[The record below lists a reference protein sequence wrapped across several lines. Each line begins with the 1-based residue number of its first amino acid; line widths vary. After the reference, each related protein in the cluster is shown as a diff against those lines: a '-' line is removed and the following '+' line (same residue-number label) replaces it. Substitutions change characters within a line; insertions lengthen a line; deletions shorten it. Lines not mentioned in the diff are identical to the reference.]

1 MVAAIEDKA
10 LYGGYRQ
17 LAGNRCG
24 FGHLIAD
31 HQVDRGHS
39 PIGDSDLEICKSRRL
54 PDFLDGQE
62 LWVNLNADLLILLFW
77 VSVKIIVVILFIQD
91 RFEALKFAN
100 VGRFETLRVYVD
112 LIQ

>member
-1 MVAAIEDKA
+1 MITAIEDKA
-10 LYGGYRQ
+10 FNSRYRQ

-24 FGHLIAD
+24 FSHSFTD

-39 PIGDSDLEICKSRRL
+39 PIGNSDFEICKSRLL
-54 PDFLDGQE
+54 PDFLNGQE
-62 LWVNLNADLLILLFW
+62 LWVNLNSDLLILLFW

-91 RFEALKFAN
+91 RFEALKFTN
-100 VGRFETLRVYVD
+100 VGRFKTLRVYVD